1 MSRWQEGCH
10 DGRSDGC
17 DGGGVTV
24 IMAAMVWMI
33 GSPLESAGV
42 HWTSSG
48 WTLVDLATGL
58 DSTGLHQTLTDHNWK
73 FS

>member
-1 MSRWQEGCH
+1 MEGCH

-33 GSPLESAGV
+33 GSPLESTGLAVGGLW
-42 HWTSSG
+42 WTWQLD
-48 WTLVDLATGL
+48 WTPL
-58 DSTGLHQTLTDHNWK
+58 DSTRP
-73 FS
+73 